1 MQVGGEFTA
10 KALPHMAQRARVSV
24 CGGISGYNDKEA
36 SNLKSK
42 FFFLVWR
49 LSILI
54 IAVMFIYIYL
64 FGVRL
69 HGIDR
74 RKLEKNTGLP
84 VLWIPL

>member
-1 MQVGGEFTA
+1 MLVYSRQ
-10 KALPHMAQRARVSV
+10 L
-24 CGGISGYNDKEA
+24 IYN
-36 SNLKSK
+36 
-42 FFFLVWR
+42 
-49 LSILI
+49 LI

-64 FGVRL
+64 LGVRL

>member
-1 MQVGGEFTA
+1 M
-10 KALPHMAQRARVSV
+10 SV
-24 CGGISGYNDKEA
+24 IK
-36 SNLKSK
+36 
-42 FFFLVWR
+42 
-49 LSILI
+49 I
-54 IAVMFIYIYL
+54 IYPNNSRDVYLFIY

>member
-1 MQVGGEFTA
+1 MHG
-10 KALPHMAQRARVSV
+10 
-24 CGGISGYNDKEA
+24 
-36 SNLKSK
+36 LKQTNKQTYKTNKQGDQSFYK
-42 FFFLVWR
+42 
-49 LSILI
+49 
-54 IAVMFIYIYL
+54 YIDL

>member
-1 MQVGGEFTA
+1 M
-10 KALPHMAQRARVSV
+10 LS
-24 CGGISGYNDKEA
+24 
-36 SNLKSK
+36 SNL
-42 FFFLVWR
+42 FILVIN
-49 LSILI
+49 LNI
-54 IAVMFIYIYL
+54 IIPVMFIYIIL